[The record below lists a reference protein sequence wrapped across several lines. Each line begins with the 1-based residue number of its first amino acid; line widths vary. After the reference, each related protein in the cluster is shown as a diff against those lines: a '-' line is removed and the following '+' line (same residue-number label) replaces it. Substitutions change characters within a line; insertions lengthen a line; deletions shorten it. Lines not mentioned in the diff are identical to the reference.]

1 MSQARP
7 ERGKPAQDELYEL
20 RSLLFN
26 GDPEQ
31 VLNPEITPDAVSQ
44 VLPAA
49 IATAQQQQ
57 PHILSSVVVPTVEDA
72 IHASVYQNSNVL
84 AESLF
89 PVIGP
94 ATRKSIASA
103 IGNLIQSLNQALEY
117 SLSWKSIQW
126 RLEARRTGKSFAEIV
141 LLRTLIYQVEQVFL
155 IHKETGLVL
164 QHIGSETAS
173 EQDPD
178 VVSAM
183 LTAIQDFVRDSFSV
197 KEGASLGGLDFGDLR
212 IWLEEGPHTM
222 LACVIRGTAPQT
234 LHTTMQTAQEQIHRL
249 FGPALK
255 SFNGDA
261 AIFEPSRLYLQACCQ
276 SQFKKSAQNSQ
287 KPFVFTRKHKLAG
300 GFFVG
305 CLLLG
310 LLTWLLLSRQAH
322 LRWTDYITS
331 LENEPGIVVVSHH
344 KKQGRY
350 ILQGLKD
357 PLAEDPLSLLE
368 NANISAD
375 NIEMNWQPY
384 LSLDKAFIS
393 HRLQS
398 LLNPP
403 PTVTMTLDEAGI
415 LRLSGTAPADWIAW
429 AKATC
434 DRIDGI
440 NGWDSRL
447 LIPVEWPSPWPTD
460 SRAKPERH
468 PVYFN
473 AD

>member
-1 MSQARP
+1 MSQ
-7 ERGKPAQDELYEL
+7 ERTKRSQPAHDELYEL
-20 RSLLFN
+20 RSLLLN

-31 VLNPEITPDAVSQ
+31 VLNPDISPEAVGQ

-49 IATAQQQQ
+49 ILAAEKQQSN
-57 PHILSSVVVPTVEDA
+57 ILSSAAVSTVESA
-72 IHASVYQNSNVL
+72 IHTSVHQNSTVL

-89 PVIGP
+89 PIIGP
-94 ATRKSIASA
+94 ATRKSIVAA
-103 IGNLIQSLNQALEY
+103 IGNLIQSLNQALEH
-117 SLSWKSIQW
+117 SLSWKSLQW
-126 RLEARRTGKSFAEIV
+126 RLEARRTGKSFAEVV

-164 QHIGSETAS
+164 QHIGSDTAS

-178 VVSAM
+178 MVSAM
-183 LTAIQDFVRDSFSV
+183 LTAIQDFVKDSFNV
-197 KEGASLGGLDFGDLR
+197 GEGASLGGLDFGDLR
-212 IWLEEGPHTM
+212 IWLDEGPHTM
-222 LACVIRGTAPQT
+222 LACVIRGNAPQT
-234 LHTTMQTAQEQIHRL
+234 LHLTMQTAQEQIQQL

-276 SQFKKSAQNSQ
+276 SQFKKSAPRNQT
-287 KPFVFTRKHKLAG
+287 PFVFTRKHKWSG
-300 GFFVG
+300 GLVVG

-310 LLTWLLLSRQAH
+310 LLTWMLLSRQAH
-322 LRWTDYITS
+322 LRWTDYITV
-331 LENEPGIVVVSHH
+331 LNKEPGIVVVSHH
-344 KKQGRY
+344 TKQGRY
-350 ILQGLKD
+350 VLNGLRD
-357 PLAEDPLSLLE
+357 PLAEDPLALLE
-368 NANISAD
+368 NANINAAKVD
-375 NIEMNWQPY
+375 MTWQPY
-384 LSLDKAFIS
+384 LSLDEAFLS
-393 HRLQS
+393 HRLQA

-415 LRLSGTAPADWIAW
+415 LRLSGTASAQWIEW
-429 AKATC
+429 ARATC

-447 LIPVEWPSPWPTD
+447 LIPVEWPSSWSTD
-460 SRAKPERH
+460 NRAKPDRH